1 MRDGV
6 RRGREGEWRRGSNA
20 LRRATPPE
28 GRSAAAGKCIL
39 RQNTVAKADGGGD
52 CGGDG
57 NRIIPREGELNP
69 GKKSK

>member
-6 RRGREGEWRRGSNA
+6 RRARENGGGGNA
-20 LRRATPPE
+20 RRRATPPE

-39 RQNTVAKADGGGD
+39 RQNTVAKAD

-57 NRIIPREGELNP
+57 NRIIPREGELSP